1 MLALGVG
8 PDIVISSSNPPAYA
22 PVGGVW
28 HNSEGDWHGARGNP
42 AFQFTVT
49 SAGPVVI
56 TLESLNVGAV
66 VLDLFDPIGD
76 RISRDV
82 QWQPNAI
89 VGADLAPGIYSVIVQ
104 NSFGGNGN
112 FDITF
117 EGNNL
122 GPIELD
128 TDRDG
133 DPDSIDTDDDD
144 DGNPDGSDPDPLDW
158 SIN

>member
-1 MLALGVG
+1 M
-8 PDIVISSSNPPAYA
+8 
-22 PVGGVW
+22 
-28 HNSEGDWHGARGNP
+28 
-42 AFQFTVT
+42 
-49 SAGPVVI
+49 
-56 TLESLNVGAV
+56 
-66 VLDLFDPIGD
+66 
-76 RISRDV
+76 
-82 QWQPNAI
+82 
-89 VGADLAPGIYSVIVQ
+89 Q
-104 NSFGGNGN
+104 NSFGGNCN